1 MDADLLI
8 LCSRDHS
15 DPLHVSVL
23 QFDAYVGP
31 DSIDAIQSAG
41 STGFRAVEELDSV
54 AVEGEALELL
64 DEALR
69 EDVVEVEDVQGHIH
83 HRADEDQYSKE
94 GNDAHHS
101 PILSLNTD
109 LTRRL

>member
-23 QFDAYVGP
+23 RFDAYVGP

-41 STGFRAVEELDSV
+41 STGFRAVEELDGV

-64 DEALR
+64 DKALR
-69 EDVVEVEDVQGHIH
+69 EDVVEVEDVEGDVH
-83 HRADEDQYSKE
+83 HRADENQAGKE
-94 GNDAHHS
+94 GNDTHHS

-109 LTRRL
+109 LRRRL